1 MPSFQ
6 KLSKSSGEMQEANRG
21 KKNITVFSSARPT
34 ACQTKLKDQVKLD
47 GKFKLNKR

>member
-21 KKNITVFSSARPT
+21 GKKSLSFPV
-34 ACQTKLKDQVKLD
+34 QDLQGVKQ
-47 GKFKLNKR
+47 N